1 MRVNVALA
9 ADAMIT
15 IGSATVAALHDRRGA
30 AIQANAVAANEV
42 IDLVYQNSQWNI
54 QGVDNPTTGQQFNAT
69 TIAGVGANG
78 VDSIREARA
87 GNFMSVEVLTLAQ
100 FQAVSPYVL
109 NRFYVV
115 PE

>member
-30 AIQANAVAANEV
+30 AIQANAVAADEV

-54 QGVDNPTTGQQFNAT
+54 QGVDNPSTGQQFNANSIGGVEGNEVRQIKNSNT
-69 TIAGVGANG
+69 GGALVTLWMGTEAEYNAVTKQAGV
-78 VDSIREARA
+78 
-87 GNFMSVEVLTLAQ
+87 
-100 FQAVSPYVL
+100 
-109 NRFYVV
+109 FYGWY
-115 PE
+115 